1 MIRWHYDPNSRQLG
15 REGKGIVFTT
25 TLIQARRF
33 LEIFGGVQLNNQ
45 NIFWKIS
52 RILFAQLVIVDFVCI
67 VRLYV
72 AIAHLM
78 QFCFFF
84 GVKPFRKQA
93 YGILEKEK

>member
-1 MIRWHYDPNSRQLG
+1 MG
-15 REGKGIVFTT
+15 VT
-25 TLIQARRF
+25 QARRF

-45 NIFWKIS
+45 NFFGKIS
-52 RILFAQLVIVDFVCI
+52 RILFALLVIVDFVCI

-78 QFCFFF
+78 QFFFFFF